1 MNKGNIGSW
10 GEEIACNYI
19 MKKGMT
25 VISRNYRSKF
35 GEIDII
41 AKDGG
46 CIVFIEVKTRKN
58 NLYGNASEYVTRKK
72 QKKIILTAQEY
83 IGSDTDTE
91 MRFDVIEVY
100 YYEYLTKPNVK
111 IINHIKNAF
120 ISGQ

>member
-19 MKKGMT
+19 IKKGMT

-41 AKDGG
+41 ARDDN

-72 QKKIILTAQEY
+72 QEKIILTAQEY
-83 IGSDTDTE
+83 IGSDIDTE

-111 IINHIKNAF
+111 RINHIKNAF
-120 ISGQ
+120 ISEK

>member
-19 MKKGMT
+19 IKNGMI

-41 AKDGG
+41 ARNDN

-72 QKKIILTAQEY
+72 QEKIILTAQEY
-83 IGSDTDTE
+83 IGSDIDTE

-111 IINHIKNAF
+111 RINHIKNAF
-120 ISGQ
+120 ISEQ

>member
-19 MKKGMT
+19 IKNGMT

-41 AKDGG
+41 ARDDN

-72 QKKIILTAQEY
+72 QEKIILTAQEY
-83 IGSDTDTE
+83 IGSDIDTE

-111 IINHIKNAF
+111 RINHIKNAF
-120 ISGQ
+120 ISEQ

>member
-19 MKKGMT
+19 IKNGMT

-41 AKDGG
+41 ARNDN

-72 QKKIILTAQEY
+72 QEKIILTAQEY
-83 IGSDTDTE
+83 IGSDIDTE

-111 IINHIKNAF
+111 RINHIKNAF
-120 ISGQ
+120 ISEQ

>member
-19 MKKGMT
+19 IKNGMA

-41 AKDGG
+41 ARDDN

-72 QKKIILTAQEY
+72 QEKIILTAQEY
-83 IGSDTDTE
+83 IGSDIDTE

-111 IINHIKNAF
+111 RINHIKNAF
-120 ISGQ
+120 ISEK